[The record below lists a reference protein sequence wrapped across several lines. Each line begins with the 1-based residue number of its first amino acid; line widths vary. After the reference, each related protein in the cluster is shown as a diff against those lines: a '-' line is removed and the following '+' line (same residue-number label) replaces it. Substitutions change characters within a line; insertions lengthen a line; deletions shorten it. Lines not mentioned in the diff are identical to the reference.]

1 INCVVACSIAVSA
14 SAQPEQARV
23 NTAPAS
29 ERTTCGVEGCT
40 PRFSGDRPA
49 FRASADKEDSPFEFY
64 CHTGYTLAECVVQ
77 HDRLRALLMKFNL
90 RNLGQWRWVLVR
102 SEDWGPILRRVG
114 RDADSPAFTV
124 LENRVTFLEEALFV
138 PVPGRDHTLLEKWRV
153 PPLELLEY
161 AVAHELGH
169 AVCGERDERQASV
182 YGRELI
188 DSSAI
193 RCR

>member
-1 INCVVACSIAVSA
+1 
-14 SAQPEQARV
+14 
-23 NTAPAS
+23 
-29 ERTTCGVEGCT
+29 
-40 PRFSGDRPA
+40 
-49 FRASADKEDSPFEFY
+49 
-64 CHTGYTLAECVVQ
+64 
-77 HDRLRALLMKFNL
+77 MKFNL

-124 LENRVTFLEEALFV
+124 LENRATFLEEALFV
-138 PVPGRDHTLLEKWRV
+138 AVPGRDHTLLEKWRI
-153 PPLELLEY
+153 PPSELLEY

-169 AVCGERDERQASV
+169 AVCSERDERQASA

-193 RCR
+193 QCR